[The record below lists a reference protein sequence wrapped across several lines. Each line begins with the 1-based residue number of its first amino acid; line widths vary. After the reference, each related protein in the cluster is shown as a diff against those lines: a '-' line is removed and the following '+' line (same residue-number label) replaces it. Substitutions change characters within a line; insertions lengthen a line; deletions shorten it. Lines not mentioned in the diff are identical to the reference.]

1 MSQLIDPK
9 IRNIENTFLSN
20 CKTELLSI
28 DDIISLLKKGM
39 CSLNNLP
46 EKVKENVVIIIGQ
59 RTKD

>member
-1 MSQLIDPK
+1 MSELIDSK
-9 IRNIENTFLSN
+9 IRNIENTFLPN

-39 CSLNNLP
+39 CSLSILP
-46 EKVKENVVIIIGQ
+46 EKVKENVVIVIGQ